1 MNLHRLT
8 STSIL
13 ARAGLG
19 IVVSAVAAVG
29 VVATSINPSTA
40 AGKAAP
46 AAATAPA
53 TPSATP
59 ATQQPVTQKPVSRAD
74 HRGSGNA
81 DPDQAGRTTATEGA
95 RAGGRQRRPRAQAR
109 GPPRQL
115 RLLDVVR
122 VDGEYGTS
130 TTAAV
135 EAFQRSRDLR
145 ATGTLDERTWDAV
158 RDSYRQPTRSE
169 LYPVIEKPS
178 RSRSSRPSRSTTAA

>member
-8 STSIL
+8 STSML

-59 ATQQPVTQKPVSRAD
+59 ATQQPVTQKR
-74 HRGSGNA
+74 
-81 DPDQAGRTTATEGA
+81 
-95 RAGGRQRRPRAQAR
+95 
-109 GPPRQL
+109 
-115 RLLDVVR
+115 
-122 VDGEYGTS
+122 
-130 TTAAV
+130 
-135 EAFQRSRDLR
+135 
-145 ATGTLDERTWDAV
+145 
-158 RDSYRQPTRSE
+158 
-169 LYPVIEKPS
+169 
-178 RSRSSRPSRSTTAA
+178 